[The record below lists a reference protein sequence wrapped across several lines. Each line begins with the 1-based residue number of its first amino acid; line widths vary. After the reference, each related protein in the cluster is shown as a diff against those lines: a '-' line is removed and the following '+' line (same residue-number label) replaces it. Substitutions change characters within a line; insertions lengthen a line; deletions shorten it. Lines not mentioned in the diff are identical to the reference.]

1 MTTSNT
7 SSRYTYT
14 TFAAEVIGICKGEVE
29 LTDAVRARV
38 ADKAAA
44 LLAAQETRAAYNAT
58 HPKKSTAKGA
68 SPDTAARAANIK
80 TVLSIDVP
88 MTAADI
94 NAALATDYTA
104 LQVANACKFIP
115 GVTTCKVIR
124 STVNSKG
131 LRADKEYTA
140 YALT

>member
-14 TFAAEVIGICKGEVE
+14 NFAAEVIGICKGEVE

-38 ADKAAA
+38 ADKAAD
-44 LLAAQETRAAYNAT
+44 LLAAQESRKAYAAT

-68 SPDTAARAANIK
+68 SPDTAARAASIQ
-80 TVLSIDVP
+80 TVLSGEP

-94 NAALATDYTA
+94 NAALGTDYTA

-115 GVTTCKVIR
+115 GVSTCKVIR
-124 STVNSKG
+124 TTTNAKG

-140 YALT
+140 YAIA